1 MKKYMSNEEFSS
13 CHTIDYRDFNEINE
27 ELERKNIH
35 DLSSKIEYVKENY
48 DGQRYMYFVLRE
60 LNDVILTNYHE
71 VNEEYRFSK
80 DAIDRILRAFSFATM
95 YMQDGLP
102 EHAYDY
108 IKSKSSVFFHE
119 LLHQYKENEQL
130 KDI

>member
-1 MKKYMSNEEFSS
+1 MKKYMSNEEFCN
-13 CHTIDYRDFNEINE
+13 CHTIDRRDFYKIDE
-27 ELERKNIH
+27 ELEEKNIC

-48 DGQRYMYFVLRE
+48 DGQRYMYFVLKE
-60 LNDVILTNYHE
+60 LDDIILMNYQE
-71 VNEEYRFSK
+71 VNEEYIFSK
-80 DAIDRILRAFSFATM
+80 DAVDRMLRAFLFATM

-108 IKSKSSVFFHE
+108 IKGKSNRFVNE
-119 LLHQYKENEQL
+119 LLNQYKENEQL